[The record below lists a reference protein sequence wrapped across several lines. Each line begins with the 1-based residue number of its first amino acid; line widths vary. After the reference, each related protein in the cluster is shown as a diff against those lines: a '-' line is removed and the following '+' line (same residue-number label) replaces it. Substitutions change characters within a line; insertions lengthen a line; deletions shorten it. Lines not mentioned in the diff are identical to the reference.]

1 MKTPII
7 FLDHD
12 GVICLADQFGS
23 RFKKGNRPVH
33 ETVSMQD
40 LPILERFDNFD
51 RKAVKVLNRI
61 LMETGAEIVV
71 SSDWKTW
78 ANLEELGQYYE
89 QQGIIKKP
97 IALTPSH
104 KEIELPEG
112 FSFMPDM
119 TYGLEQKRCYEIRD
133 WLARNEHST
142 WIAVDD
148 MDLGNHSNCDPRLG
162 RSKWG
167 LEHFMHTPRMREGI
181 KQSGVAEKIIKT
193 LKS

>member
-23 RFKKGNRPVH
+23 RFKKRNRPVH
-33 ETVSMQD
+33 ETVSMKD

-61 LMETGAEIVV
+61 LEETGAEIVV

-97 IALTPSH
+97 IALTPKAEDLLGWEWSYLTH
-104 KEIELPEG
+104 RHDQLEEARCHEI
-112 FSFMPDM
+112 
-119 TYGLEQKRCYEIRD
+119 QH
-133 WLARNEHST
+133 WLKTNPHGK
-142 WIAVDD
+142 WVAVDD
-148 MDLGNHSNCDPRLG
+148 MFLG
-162 RSKWG
+162 RTPMGGQSKWG
-167 LEHFMHTPRMREGI
+167 LEHFIHTPRMREGI

-193 LKS
+193 LKG

>member
-33 ETVSMQD
+33 KTVSMQD
-40 LPILERFDNFD
+40 LPVLERFDNFD

-61 LMETGAEIVV
+61 LKETGAEIVV

-89 QQGIIKKP
+89 QQGIIKRP

-112 FSFMPDM
+112 FSFMTDM
-119 TYGLEQKRCYEIRD
+119 TCGLEQKRCYEIRD
-133 WLARNEHST
+133 WLAHNEHST

-162 RSKWG
+162 RSQWG

-193 LKS
+193 LKG